1 MYLALYPKI
10 NTTFP
15 SQWSTVYL
23 AKLVINR
30 NFFFLKTN
38 CVWHYHI
45 TILNCSFIYI
55 KKTFYSYKKASKGK
69 IHKQNT
75 PKLHSCLILSLA
87 QAYEFYIPFIYTCT
101 HTHAFIP
108 MYRDT
113 FVCVCVQIYI
123 CIDIYMCIYIYIY
136 THTKVHHT
144 VTSLLCLTCSEHTM
158 KLKPILDIQ
167 ETAANKQRKENNSFQ
182 LNKIFLRH

>member
-1 MYLALYPKI
+1 MGLCPGMYAFVVVYITLQLPVCFKDSILSVLKLQRCKKASHQNMMPLVHFSIPTVLSEKWVRMYLALYPKI

-87 QAYEFYIPFIYTCT
+87 
-101 HTHAFIP
+101 
-108 MYRDT
+108 
-113 FVCVCVQIYI
+113 
-123 CIDIYMCIYIYIY
+123 
-136 THTKVHHT
+136 
-144 VTSLLCLTCSEHTM
+144 
-158 KLKPILDIQ
+158 
-167 ETAANKQRKENNSFQ
+167 
-182 LNKIFLRH
+182 